1 MPVLDFKGKQYVYAH
16 HLSVP
21 FRQLEIDPKKS
32 LPAKSEKPSM
42 DDSLIIH
49 GDNLHALKALLPKY
63 AGKVKC
69 IYIDPPYNTGNE
81 GWCYNDNVNS
91 PLMQQWLKDSANPVD
106 KEDLERHDKWLC
118 MMWPRLQLLKELLA
132 DDGMIFVSID
142 ENENHSLR
150 HILNEVFYE
159 ENFIAEFIWHSSGHS
174 DNQYDVKINHE
185 YILAYAKNTEECVL
199 GNVVDPNTR
208 GESNLWK
215 GYAENS
221 ITKNGPKNP
230 PSVIELP
237 IGFPCKSN
245 KIKLDASVI
254 PDDYFS
260 EVSKIG
266 YISRD
271 LTKKFDAVYPVRLD
285 DMVVENGRLIKP
297 CKVYAGWANAK
308 KLKKFISNKCSPI
321 CEDNGDSITFFLSE
335 NGVIYYNRNRTEA
348 KNVLSVLANFKTT
361 EKMRSELEGIGIK
374 FQYPKPDDLLS
385 YLFKVS
391 GVKGNDIILDSFAG
405 SASTAH
411 AILAL
416 NKEDG
421 ANRKFIL
428 VECEDYA
435 DQLTAERVRRVIKG
449 VPNAKD
455 VDLKEGLG
463 GSFTYCELG
472 EPFDIEK
479 ILSGESL
486 PNYNALAHYVFYT
499 ATGHSLD
506 KDIKPASNFL
516 IGETDLFEVYLIY
529 KDDLAYLRSNESALN
544 DEKIGIISAKKSTK
558 QKIVFATAKYMSQ
571 TTLNDHKIIFCQI
584 PYAIHKIAGN

>member
-32 LPAKSEKPSM
+32 LPTKGEKPSM
-42 DDSLIIH
+42 DDNLIIH

-91 PLMQQWLKDSANPVD
+91 PLIQEWLKDSANPVD
-106 KEDLERHDKWLC
+106 KEDMERHDKWLC

-132 DDGMIFVSID
+132 NDGVIFVSID
-142 ENENHSLR
+142 YNENANLR
-150 HILNEVFYE
+150 TILDEVFGE
-159 ENFIAEFIWHSSGHS
+159 INFVGEIYWESKTKSQNTSSSFDKLQPKAEMIFVYTKQNKRRFNLITKGNKDYPLFDEQGEYREYPLEVMNAAGMRGRETMIYPVTDEISTVSPPEGKQWKLGLDQVATYKNSGNLFIRDGKVIIKMRPAFERS
-174 DNQYDVKINHE
+174 E
-185 YILAYAKNTEECVL
+185 NTEPFWGFFSKEI
-199 GNVVDPNTR
+199 GTA
-208 GESNLWK
+208 ES
-215 GYAENS
+215 
-221 ITKNGPKNP
+221 
-230 PSVIELP
+230 
-237 IGFPCKSN
+237 
-245 KIKLDASVI
+245 
-254 PDDYFS
+254 
-260 EVSKIG
+260 
-266 YISRD
+266 
-271 LTKKFDAVYPVRLD
+271 
-285 DMVVENGRLIKP
+285 
-297 CKVYAGWANAK
+297 AK
-308 KLKKFISNKCSPI
+308 KELTEIV
-321 CEDNGDSITFFLSE
+321 
-335 NGVIYYNRNRTEA
+335 GVHDFETVKPVDVIKRL
-348 KNVLSVLANFKTT
+348 VFHVT
-361 EKMRSELEGIGIK
+361 EKN
-374 FQYPKPDDLLS
+374 DL
-385 YLFKVS
+385 
-391 GVKGNDIILDSFAG
+391 ILDSFAG
-405 SASTAH
+405 SGTTAH
-411 AILAL
+411 AVLAL

-421 ANRKFIL
+421 GNRKFIL
-428 VECEDYA
+428 VETENYA
-435 DQLTAERVRRVIKG
+435 DKLTAERVRRVIKG

-455 VDLKEGLG
+455 DNLKEGLG

-544 DEKIGIISAKKSTK
+544 DEKIGIITAKKSTK

-571 TTLNDHKIIFCQI
+571 TTLNDHKIVFCQI